1 MSLILLDVHIGL
13 DACSYVVALTLI
25 AHCAVTTS
33 SNDSDR
39 SPSHSRGDGYS
50 PLGFRDSFGSDSA
63 DSGDGLGLGSL
74 SIPIPESK
82 MEEG

>member
-1 MSLILLDVHIGL
+1 MHMQPRAS
-13 DACSYVVALTLI
+13 ALTLI

-33 SNDSDR
+33 SNDSDP
-39 SPSHSRGDGYS
+39 SPSSGRGGGYS
-50 PLGFRDSFGSDSA
+50 PLGFRDSFGSDST
-63 DSGDGLGLGSL
+63 DSGLGSL